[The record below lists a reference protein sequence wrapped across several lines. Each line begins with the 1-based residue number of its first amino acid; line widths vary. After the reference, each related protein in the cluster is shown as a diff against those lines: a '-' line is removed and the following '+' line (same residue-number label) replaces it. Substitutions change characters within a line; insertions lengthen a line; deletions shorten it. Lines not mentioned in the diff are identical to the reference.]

1 MNLGLELLNIS
12 FSQIRPIE
20 MEALRNNN
28 EDPYGDVPT
37 PDQALLQRY
46 DQPAPPPE
54 NPPVQYAQVLRQ
66 APSNPTPTRFA
77 GPSAFAPLVL
87 PPITDDQFDFRLQQ
101 PRQAAF
107 ITDDNNSI
115 ASDAS
120 RPIQRQFS
128 PASSISSGYIDVTPA
143 SNLLKRNVR
152 PTSPET
158 SF

>member
-1 MNLGLELLNIS
+1 
-12 FSQIRPIE
+12 
-20 MEALRNNN
+20 MESMRSPND
-28 EDPYGDVPT
+28 DPYNDIPT

-46 DQPAPPPE
+46 DQPAPPLPE
-54 NPPVQYAQVLRQ
+54 NPPPVQYAQILRQ
-66 APSNPTPTRFA
+66 APNPTFPNS

-87 PPITDDQFDFRLQQ
+87 PPITDDQFDFRMQQ

-107 ITDDNNSI
+107 NASDNGSI

-120 RPIQRQFS
+120 RPVQRQFS
-128 PASSISSGYIDVTPA
+128 GASSISSGYIDVTPTNNNNNQ
-143 SNLLKRNVR
+143 NLLKRNVR

>member
-1 MNLGLELLNIS
+1 
-12 FSQIRPIE
+12 
-20 MEALRNNN
+20 MESMRNPND
-28 EDPYGDVPT
+28 DPYNDIPT
-37 PDQALLQRY
+37 SDQALLQRY
-46 DQPAPPPE
+46 DQPAPPLPE
-54 NPPVQYAQVLRQ
+54 NPPPVQYAQILRQ
-66 APSNPTPTRFA
+66 APNP

-107 ITDDNNSI
+107 NTGDNGSI

-120 RPIQRQFS
+120 RPVLRQFS
-128 PASSISSGYIDVTPA
+128 ITSSISSGYIDVTPA
-143 SNLLKRNVR
+143 NINNNNLLKRNVR